1 MKISASNTLTM
12 MHGLDQVLS
21 IAVYM
26 FTLDADKRHIR
37 YISRVMC
44 TASLHVAP
52 HHWNGP
58 VSRSLLAFNSM
69 VVEVSNNMRNLVEMV
84 VLAML
89 IHGDADRLA
98 FSPVDYTTIGLR
110 YGFGV

>member
-1 MKISASNTLTM
+1 
-12 MHGLDQVLS
+12 
-21 IAVYM
+21 
-26 FTLDADKRHIR
+26 
-37 YISRVMC
+37 
-44 TASLHVAP
+44 
-52 HHWNGP
+52 
-58 VSRSLLAFNSM
+58 M

-89 IHGDADRLA
+89 IHGDAERLA